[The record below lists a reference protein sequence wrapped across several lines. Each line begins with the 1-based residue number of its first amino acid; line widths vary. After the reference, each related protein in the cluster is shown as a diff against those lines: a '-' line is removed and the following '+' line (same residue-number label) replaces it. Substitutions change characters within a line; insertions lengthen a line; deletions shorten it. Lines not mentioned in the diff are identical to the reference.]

1 MNTSFYNDK
10 LTVIVVSFHS
20 EHIIEDLINTIEKNI
35 KILVIENSLN
45 KKLKLNLE
53 KKYKNIKVIIPEK
66 NLGVGGG
73 INLGFGLVK
82 TKFAL
87 HLSADTVPDKDMIN
101 ILLRNAEKIK
111 NFSLLAPKIQNF
123 KYGNELYIEKNISKN
138 YHKMKYIIGAAL
150 LFNMKSLEK
159 TGYFDENIFMYYEE
173 VDLYFRCLKL
183 GLDIYL
189 IDDAKIIH
197 HGASS
202 TNENFRHEITLNRN
216 WHYCWSK
223 FYHYKKNYGYFYGIR
238 KTYFNLLRSMVT
250 YLIYFIIRNK
260 KSSLHM
266 AEIQGF
272 TASYLLR
279 KSYRRPSINT

>member
-1 MNTSFYNDK
+1 
-10 LTVIVVSFHS
+10 
-20 EHIIEDLINTIEKNI
+20 
-35 KILVIENSLN
+35 
-45 KKLKLNLE
+45 
-53 KKYKNIKVIIPEK
+53 
-66 NLGVGGG
+66 
-73 INLGFGLVK
+73 
-82 TKFAL
+82 
-87 HLSADTVPDKDMIN
+87 
-101 ILLRNAEKIK
+101 
-111 NFSLLAPKIQNF
+111 
-123 KYGNELYIEKNISKN
+123 
-138 YHKMKYIIGAAL
+138 
-150 LFNMKSLEK
+150 
-159 TGYFDENIFMYYEE
+159 MYYEE

-238 KTYFNLLRSMVT
+238 KTYFNFLRSMVT
-250 YLIYFIIRNK
+250 YLIYFIIRNN